1 MTDVTATL
9 AALEHA
15 GLLRRPVTLGGGG
28 GGGGGGRA
36 EIDGREVIVL
46 CSNDYLGLREH
57 PAVRQAAADAAM
69 RWGAG
74 AGSSRLVAGSL
85 ELHGTL
91 ERELCDFKGSE
102 ACVLFGSG
110 YLANTGVIAA
120 LSGRGEVVLSDSLNH
135 ASIVDGCRLSR
146 AETVVYPHGDMDAL
160 GWNLER
166 VRGRPALIVTDS
178 VFSMDGDVAPLA
190 AITDL
195 ARRHGARVV
204 VDEAHATGV
213 LGPGGRGLVAELGL
227 EEEVHVV
234 IGTLSKAL
242 GSYGAFAC
250 CRRPVA
256 DYLIN
261 RARTLIFS
269 TALPPASVAAGLA
282 AVRLVREAPE
292 LVARVRQN
300 ARVMRGAL
308 LAQGLVVRPGAHP
321 DVPVLPIVVGAP
333 AEAVR
338 QSQAALKA
346 GVFVQAIRPPT
357 VPEGT
362 SRLRVT
368 VSAAHAADD
377 LLRAAAV
384 LAAAAH

>member
-9 AALEHA
+9 EELEHA
-15 GLLRRPVTLGGGG
+15 GLLRRLVTVGGGDS
-28 GGGGGGRA
+28 GRA

-46 CSNDYLGLREH
+46 CSNDYLGLRQH

-85 ELHGTL
+85 ELHGAL
-91 ERELCDFKGSE
+91 EQELREFKGSD

-110 YLANTGVIAA
+110 YLANTGVLAA
-120 LSGRGEVVLSDSLNH
+120 LAGPGEVILSDSLNH

-146 AETVVYPHGDMDAL
+146 AETVVYPHGDVDAL
-160 GWNLER
+160 AWHLER
-166 VRGRPALIVTDS
+166 ARGRPALIVTDG
-178 VFSMDGDVAPLA
+178 VFSMEGDVAPLA
-190 AITDL
+190 AITEL
-195 ARRHGARVV
+195 ARRHDARVV

-227 EEEVHVV
+227 QDEVDVV

-256 DYLIN
+256 EFLIN

-269 TALPPASVAAGLA
+269 TALPPPSVAAGLA
-282 AVRLVREAPE
+282 AVRLLREQPE
-292 LVARVRQN
+292 LVDRVKRN
-300 ARVMRGAL
+300 ARLMRVAL
-308 LAQGLVVRPGAHP
+308 LARGLTPSPQAHP
-321 DVPVLPIVVGAP
+321 EIPILPLVVGAP
-333 AEAVR
+333 AETVR
-338 QSQAALKA
+338 RSQAALSA

-362 SRLRVT
+362 SRLRIT

-377 LLRAAAV
+377 LLRAAAA
-384 LAAAAH
+384 LAATAR

>member
-1 MTDVTATL
+1 VTDVTATL
-9 AALEHA
+9 QELEHA
-15 GLLRRPVTLGGGG
+15 GLLRRLVTV

-36 EIDGREVIVL
+36 EIEGREVIVL

-85 ELHGTL
+85 ELHGAL
-91 ERELCDFKGSE
+91 EQELREFKGSE

-110 YLANTGVIAA
+110 YLANTGVLAA
-120 LSGRGEVVLSDSLNH
+120 LAGRGEVILSDSLNH

-146 AETVVYPHGDMDAL
+146 AETLVYPHGDIDAL
-160 GWNLER
+160 GWQLER
-166 VRGRPALIVTDS
+166 VRGRAALIVTDA
-178 VFSMDGDVAPLA
+178 VFSMDGDVARLA
-190 AITDL
+190 EITEL
-195 ARRHGARVV
+195 ARRHAARVV
-204 VDEAHATGV
+204 VDEAHATGLV
-213 LGPGGRGLVAELGL
+213 GPGGRGLVAELGL
-227 EEEVHVV
+227 QDEVDVV

-250 CRRPVA
+250 CARPVA
-256 DYLIN
+256 DFLVN

-282 AVRLVREAPE
+282 AVRLLREQPA
-292 LVARVRQN
+292 LVDRVRRN
-300 ARVMRGAL
+300 ARLMRDAL
-308 LAQGLVVRPGAHP
+308 LALGLPAAPAAEGEIPILPLVVGE
-321 DVPVLPIVVGAP
+321 P

-338 QSQAALKA
+338 RSQAALAA

-368 VSAAHAADD
+368 VSAAHTAED
-377 LLRAAAV
+377 LRRAAAV
-384 LAAAAH
+384 LAATANC